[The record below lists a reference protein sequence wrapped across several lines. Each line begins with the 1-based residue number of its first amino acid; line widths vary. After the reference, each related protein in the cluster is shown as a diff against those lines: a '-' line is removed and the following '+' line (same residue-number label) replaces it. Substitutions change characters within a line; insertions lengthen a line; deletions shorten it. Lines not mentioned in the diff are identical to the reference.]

1 MLLLETS
8 QDANCPI
15 KSIPNSAEIRMLTL
29 AFRRMSLPMLA
40 MVLTAL
46 TWTSC
51 QAIGAFQTRPAFPVV
66 ESDDDPRLP
75 PTIIPPNV
83 SANAF
88 IGRCGK
94 GRVSDPQTHGCR
106 GPGDI
111 KDSHKMMIGMMLRLT
126 KVARSRPS
134 PDSAQRAPTN

>member
-15 KSIPNSAEIRMLTL
+15 KSIPTFVEIDPGVSPH
-29 AFRRMSLPMLA
+29 AFA
-40 MVLTAL
+40 DAGMVLTAL

-51 QAIGAFQTRPAFPVV
+51 QAIGAFQTRPAFPGVA
-66 ESDDDPRLP
+66 SDDDPRLP

-88 IGRCGK
+88 NGRCGE
-94 GRVSDPQTHGCR
+94 GRVSDPQTLGCR

-111 KDSHKMMIGMMLRLT
+111 KDSHKDDDRHDAPSDKG
-126 KVARSRPS
+126 RPLQTE
-134 PDSAQRAPTN
+134 PEFRAACSH